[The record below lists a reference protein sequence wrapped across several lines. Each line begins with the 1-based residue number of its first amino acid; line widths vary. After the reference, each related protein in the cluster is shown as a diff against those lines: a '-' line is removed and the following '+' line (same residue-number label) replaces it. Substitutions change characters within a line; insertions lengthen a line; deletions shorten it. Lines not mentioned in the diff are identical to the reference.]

1 MVDFLRSTEECRNNM
16 TVRENADFLQSQL
29 CAYEDGRTAATSCAL
44 ESDYSKIE
52 GVSLSCNRWFGSAMT
67 TCPDPLQL
75 PGFPSP
81 APCDDAL
88 KAAIEQYGCCYENLF
103 GSEEFISEITQ

>member
-1 MVDFLRSTEECRNNM
+1 MYVQERAEY
-16 TVRENADFLQSQL
+16 LQSQL
-29 CAYEDGRTAATSCAL
+29 CAYKDGRTAATSCAL

-52 GVSLSCNRWFGSAMT
+52 DVSLSCNGWFGSAIT
-67 TCPDPLQL
+67 TCPGPIQL
-75 PGFPSP
+75 PEFPTP